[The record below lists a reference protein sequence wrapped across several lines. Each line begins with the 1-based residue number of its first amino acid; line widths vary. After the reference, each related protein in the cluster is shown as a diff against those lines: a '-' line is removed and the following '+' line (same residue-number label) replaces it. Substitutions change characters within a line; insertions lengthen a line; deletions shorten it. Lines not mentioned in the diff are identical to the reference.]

1 MLEAMKPMAQI
12 YVCKQCTVDCSRV

>member
-12 YVCKQCTVDCSRV
+12 YVSKQCTVDCSRV